1 MEQSKEVTW
10 LRQVLQPEDEE
21 GPKPK
26 RVKVSDIHDS
36 LEAQFSP
43 STYSHR
49 VVSSL
54 LNEAFPQAYTKPA
67 GKTRVMHLHGID
79 WKQPP
84 SRYYSHDV
92 QTSTS
97 LVAEV
102 GQHDTRVK
110 DAQASTSFAAENLE
124 LKLKVQQLEARV
136 TELEQCSSKVLADE
150 ATAVIQHATYIN
162 HGPDTPEHFEQ
173 YSFARVMAELKLY
186 APNLFQLV
194 LKIGDTGRNVRPDE
208 MYVSNEELKAATS
221 VCTLLN
227 AHSVRSNGMQLMT
240 SLMMIARATSRQV
253 NSLFNLQLL
262 FPIKPHLIWLYFGK
276 N

>member
-1 MEQSKEVTW
+1 M
-10 LRQVLQPEDEE
+10 
-21 GPKPK
+21 
-26 RVKVSDIHDS
+26 KVSDIPDS

-43 STYSHR
+43 STYSNR
-49 VVSSL
+49 VVSIML
-54 LNEAFPQAYTKPA
+54 LNVAFPQACTKPA
-67 GKTRVMHLHGID
+67 GKTRVMHLHRND

-84 SRYYSHDV
+84 YRYYSYDV
-92 QTSTS
+92 QISRS

-110 DAQASTSFAAENLE
+110 DAQASTSFAALNTENFD

-136 TELEQCSSKVLADE
+136 TELQQCLSNVLADE
-150 ATAVIQHATYIN
+150 VTAVIQHATYIN
-162 HGPDTPEHFEQ
+162 HGADTPEHFEQ
-173 YSFARVMAELKLY
+173 YWFDQVMEDLKLY

-194 LKIGDTGRNVRPDE
+194 LKIGDTGRNVCPDE

-227 AHSVRSNGMQLMT
+227 ARSVKSNGMQLMT
-240 SLMMIARATSRQV
+240 NLMMIARATSRQV
-253 NSLFNLQLL
+253 NSLFAQLL
-262 FPIKPHLIWLYFGK
+262 LPINPHLIWLYFGK